1 MKRTFF
7 LILLFFFLQT
17 AYSENTIYEL
27 GPKSEDIIV
36 FTAARNQNN
45 ESTFSTEL
53 LENFAKELKEFPLQI
68 RVIIAITDNDFPDLP
83 ESINIIESQ
92 NTKKLISKIN
102 ESKSSL
108 VFVLSDGPSDR
119 AVLSAGAVKK
129 TSPPWMLKDLQE
141 ILQKQNIS
149 VDFKYNNIILYRLGI
164 ISDNMLTEYL
174 KEGIPAIRISYGADI
189 RPVLISLINTYTQGI
204 SSEWD
209 KHYNIKNFFGLR
221 IISEKTLVLLVIG
234 VTLLGLF
241 YIFIFSFLFDR
252 RREKNIRDLLLLW
265 RVPVFFF
272 IINLFAL
279 YMGEYLTTLLFS
291 IKFGF
296 QDSIKFLPVT
306 AILLKLLFS
315 IIIISLFA
323 YVNRYLKLPN
333 NIFIYGYLASIACFF
348 NIFIFSRVD
357 LSLAIIILEIYILS
371 FFSYHFKRAFVQI
384 IFLILNILLLIYYFW
399 DVLFIKDNLID
410 ILFYANNTLAAM
422 FILPY
427 MLMFIR
433 LFMQLKKERPEIKYM
448 HLKIIGSITLLTCVF
463 IGLILIYPSFLH
475 PKNKKEFILY
485 NIDNG
490 HKYISVISDI
500 KNKTEIMDDDKEF
513 YRLSD
518 IKEDDFIKVQA
529 GTQNYLERIIGEINI
544 NPLVKAAVIQVII
557 SRSDGF
563 PVYEANMDF
572 KKSNEGKNAEFISP
586 INLTEP
592 FSIKFSGE
600 KNAVLHVRILAWFY
614 DNPLNPDFE
623 FLNDNLKNKKI
634 IFHVIKEF
642 DLIPKAES

>member
-1 MKRTFF
+1 
-7 LILLFFFLQT
+7 
-17 AYSENTIYEL
+17 
-27 GPKSEDIIV
+27 
-36 FTAARNQNN
+36 
-45 ESTFSTEL
+45 
-53 LENFAKELKEFPLQI
+53 
-68 RVIIAITDNDFPDLP
+68 
-83 ESINIIESQ
+83 
-92 NTKKLISKIN
+92 
-102 ESKSSL
+102 
-108 VFVLSDGPSDR
+108 
-119 AVLSAGAVKK
+119 
-129 TSPPWMLKDLQE
+129 MLA
-141 ILQKQNIS
+141 
-149 VDFKYNNIILYRLGI
+149 
-164 ISDNMLTEYL
+164 EYL
-174 KEGIPAIRISYGADI
+174 KEDIPAIRISYGADI
-189 RPVLISLINTYTQGI
+189 RPVLLSLINIYTQGI
-204 SSEWD
+204 PSEWD
-209 KHYNIKNFFGLR
+209 KHYNIRNFFGLR
-221 IISEKTLVLLVIG
+221 IISEKILVILII
-234 VTLLGLF
+234 VVALLGLF

-315 IIIISLFA
+315 IIMVSLFA
-323 YVNRYLKLPN
+323 YVSRYLKLPN
-333 NIFIYGYLASIACFF
+333 NIFIYGYLASIVCFL
-348 NIFIFSRVD
+348 NIFIFSRVN
-357 LSLAIIILEIYILS
+357 LSLAMIVLEIYVLS
-371 FFSYHFKRAFVQI
+371 FFSYHFQRIYTQI
-384 IFLILNILLLIYYFW
+384 LFLILNILLLVYYFW
-399 DVLFIKDNLID
+399 NVLFIKDNLID
-410 ILFYANNTLAAM
+410 VLFYANNTLAAM

-427 MLMFIR
+427 ILMFIR
-433 LFMQLKKERPEIKYM
+433 LFMQLKEERVGIKYI
-448 HLKIIGSITLLTCVF
+448 HLKIIWAVTLLTCIF
-463 IGLILIYPSFLH
+463 IVLILIYPSFLQ

-485 NIDNG
+485 NIENG
-490 HKYISVISDI
+490 NKYISVISDI
-500 KNKTEIMDDDKEF
+500 KNESEKIDEDKEF
-513 YRLSD
+513 YRLSN

-544 NPLVKAAVIQVII
+544 NPLIKAAVIQVII

-572 KKSNEGKNAEFISP
+572 KKSDEGKKAEFISP

-634 IFHVIKEF
+634 IFHVIEEF